1 MSKFVLIISV
11 FILSGFAANAQQT
24 VVSKSAAVSKEV
36 RNNSHEQNTAMKLMR
51 YNQIMAL
58 PDSQKI
64 SPTHHFG
71 QVDTN
76 LTTSPYFL
84 GWDTIITPT
93 MRYYPPPK
101 LEEQD

>member
-1 MSKFVLIISV
+1 MKIIVLIISI
-11 FILSGFAANAQQT
+11 FLMSAFCANAQQNAS
-24 VVSKSAAVSKEV
+24 SKINAGTRVV
-36 RNNSHEQNTAMKLMR
+36 RNQPPDQNTAAKLMR

-64 SPTHHFG
+64 SPTHCFG

-76 LTTSPYFL
+76 MATSPHFL

-93 MRYYPPPK
+93 MRYYPPPRP
-101 LEEQD
+101 EDQD